1 MEGGEVGARKPEYP
15 DKPRT
20 YSPEDRCHVQSVPSR
35 DVNPEFLAAV
45 RSKCFNHCTTGRTKD
60 VIAVVISINRAPPS
74 SCDWLPVHCLAAGE
88 SENSVVRRRK
98 RLILFLYRHFAYIC
112 IVIIRTRI
120 NLHTKTRTDT
130 SRHVNDVT

>member
-1 MEGGEVGARKPEYP
+1 MRAQGGEVGARKPEYP

-20 YSPEDRCHVQSVPSR
+20 PSPDDVQNVLSR

-60 VIAVVISINRAPPS
+60 VIAVISINRAPPS

-88 SENSVVRRRK
+88 SENSVVCRRK
-98 RLILFLYRHFAYIC
+98 SLIVFLYRHFAYIC
-112 IVIIRTRI
+112 IVSNYTH
-120 NLHTKTRTDT
+120 LHRKTLQIPVAMLTM
-130 SRHVNDVT
+130 